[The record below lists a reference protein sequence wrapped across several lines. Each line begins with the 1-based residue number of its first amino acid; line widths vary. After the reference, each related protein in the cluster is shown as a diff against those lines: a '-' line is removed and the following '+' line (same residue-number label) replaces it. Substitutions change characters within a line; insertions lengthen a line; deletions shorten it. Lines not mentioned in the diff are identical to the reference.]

1 MGSRYSAIVRCWRAQ
16 NNAALNFMDNLDIHG
31 MTDAQLRRI
40 LLTCDGKGVDV
51 KTSALDEL
59 LTRRDRSDLAQV
71 KISDL

>member
-1 MGSRYSAIVRCWRAQ
+1 
-16 NNAALNFMDNLDIHG
+16 MDNLDIHG